1 MIPAPRSLGGR
12 AFVLIALLIV
22 VSLAAGVILFCQAE
36 RTPLV
41 QQLAQMVVAVNLTR
55 AIILQL
61 QAAQWQGRPAA
72 RFSVLDRGPGIAAN
86 NEEAAKR
93 PFVRLDAARSSAGS
107 GLGLAI
113 VERAARLH
121 GGELRLQTRQ
131 GGGLQATLT
140 IPLT

>member
-55 AIILQL
+55 LSYDSTPR
-61 QAAQWQGRPAA
+61 AAVRVRAWGWPSS
-72 RFSVLDRGPGIAAN
+72 SVQRDCTAAN
-86 NEEAAKR
+86 CGCKRAKAVGCKPR
-93 PFVRLDAARSSAGS
+93 
-107 GLGLAI
+107 
-113 VERAARLH
+113 
-121 GGELRLQTRQ
+121 
-131 GGGLQATLT
+131 
-140 IPLT
+140 